1 MNEAQ
6 VEALVRVRDGLRQA
20 SDAIDDLLQVQA
32 PQNTKNDL
40 TKLPYRIDLIPWQDK
55 TNENGPFQLCDVETN
70 ADLVALRTFVL
81 QHAGGGITTKDN
93 QGSSWYVWVFPDSKT
108 VGRKQ
113 SQFVKRRQK
122 PS

>member
-1 MNEAQ
+1 MNEREI
-6 VEALVRVRDGLRQA
+6 EALVRVRDGLRQA
-20 SDAIDDLLQVQA
+20 SDAIDDLLQF
-32 PQNTKNDL
+32 QNPTKDL

-70 ADLVALRTFVL
+70 ADFVALRAFVL

-93 QGSSWYVWVFPDSKT
+93 QGVSWYVWVFPDSKT

-113 SQFVKRRQK
+113 SQFVKRRR
-122 PS
+122 